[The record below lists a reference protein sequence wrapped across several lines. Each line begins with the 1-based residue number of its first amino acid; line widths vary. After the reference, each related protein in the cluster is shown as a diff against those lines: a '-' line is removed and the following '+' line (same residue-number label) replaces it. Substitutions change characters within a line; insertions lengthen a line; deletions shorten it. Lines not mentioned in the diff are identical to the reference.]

1 MQHLGQII
9 FPATGSWVR
18 PICMAGDDYF
28 SILDHVK
35 MLKLK
40 LAFTPKMCVSASLNP
55 LILTTIPRDMCKEI
69 TKSDLKTEYYSG
81 FDEDNTGP
89 VYVYLGNSWEVLRS
103 SWDDEE
109 S

>member
-1 MQHLGQII
+1 MTSNEMQHLGQII
-9 FPATGSWVR
+9 FPATESWVR

-28 SILDHVK
+28 SVVDTTK

-40 LAFTPKMCVSASLNP
+40 LGFAPKMCNP
-55 LILTTIPRDMCKEI
+55 LILRTIPRDMC
-69 TKSDLKTEYYSG
+69 TKSDLNIEYYSG
-81 FDEDNTGP
+81 FDKDNTGP
-89 VYVYLGNSWEVLRS
+89 VYVYLGNSYELFWS